1 MNDEPTPT
9 PTEETPKAEAGAAP
23 QGAAPSSAEAWD
35 EVGRQFAA
43 LGASLADAFRAAWD
57 NVENRKRVQEMQSG
71 LETIVDEV
79 GQAIKDTAS
88 SEKVQQ
94 VKQEAGKAASSAVS
108 AGEQTVQEVRPH
120 LINALRAVNDELQR
134 FIQRIES
141 QRPAESGTPA
151 ETPAAPE
158 PPASEPPPAA

>member
-1 MNDEPTPT
+1 MTEEPTPT
-9 PTEETPKAEAGAAP
+9 PAEETPKAEEAAPAGAAT
-23 QGAAPSSAEAWD
+23 SSTEAWN

-71 LETIVDEV
+71 LETIVNEV

-134 FIQRIES
+134 FIQRVES
-141 QRPAESGTPA
+141 KRPAEAGTPAEA

-158 PPASEPPPAA
+158 PPPAA